1 MVAWL
6 LASAPG
12 SASPAARA
20 HGVPSQ
26 GEGGVGSDARPTAG
40 ADAGTVSP
48 AKPSPFPAREPL
60 PAPPAQPKPSPFPT
74 SEPVPAP
81 PVQPKPSPFPESTPE
96 PVPAPAATGIPTPA
110 GAAVAPEAKPEP
122 SYDDLVRRIEALEKA
137 SDERTPPPAP
147 RSTAGAFT
155 QNRFNPDLSIVTD
168 LAFVGTSITDRSA
181 QTLAIPGYLEESDR
195 TGKLRGINFNY
206 LELAFNAA
214 VDPYF
219 DFFGVVTVEPGG
231 ATVEEAYVD
240 TRHLRFGFQLR
251 IGKFLSAFGRLN
263 GMHKHF
269 WDFYDQPLV
278 YEAFMGSEGFKNPG
292 LRVSWTAPVDFLL
305 QFSFEVFQGVSDESP
320 TFNAVGYDLTAT
332 DGTHSSSTAPF
343 VPALYVGSLKT
354 SFDFGDH
361 VFLLGAS
368 AMYGHSTQTRI
379 EGLPTDMAFSAPGT
393 VLYDAELTY
402 KYLISSYRSITWQS
416 EYLGRLSSGDLALA
430 SNDTIHAADKKQGG
444 FYSQLVW
451 RFDEPGRWRVGAR
464 FDLLAQNSL
473 TIDGVG
479 QPLDNMLQR
488 YTAMLEFSP
497 TEFSRFR
504 LQYAFDRSRTLNG
517 SQKDVHEVLLQMNI
531 AVGPHGAHSF

>member
-1 MVAWL
+1 MTCFAVMTALL
-6 LASAPG
+6 LAQPSEGAVLAP
-12 SASPAARA
+12 PAQ
-20 HGVPSQ
+20 P
-26 GEGGVGSDARPTAG
+26 
-40 ADAGTVSP
+40 
-48 AKPSPFPAREPL
+48 KPSPFPTSETF

-74 SEPVPAP
+74 SETFPAP
-81 PVQPKPSPFPESTPE
+81 PAQPKPSPFPTGAPE
-96 PVPAPAATGIPTPA
+96 PVPAPA
-110 GAAVAPEAKPEP
+110 GAAAAPETKPAP
-122 SYDDLVRRIEALEKA
+122 SNDDLLRRIEALEKA
-137 SDERTPPPAP
+137 AEERTPAPAT
-147 RSTAGAFT
+147 RSTAGVFT
-155 QNRFNPDLSIVTD
+155 QNRFNPDLSIIAD
-168 LAFVGTSITDRSA
+168 LAVVGTNINDKAA
-181 QTLAIPGYLEESDR
+181 QALAVPGYLEESDR
-195 TGKLRGINFNY
+195 GGKLRGINFNY

-219 DFFGVVTVEPGG
+219 DFFGVVTFDPGG
-231 ATVEEAYVD
+231 VDVEEAFID
-240 TRHLRFGFQLR
+240 TRQLPLGFQLR

-269 WDFYDQPLV
+269 WDFYDPPLV
-278 YEAFMGSEGFKNPG
+278 YEAFIGAEGFKNPG

-305 QFSFEVFQGVSDESP
+305 QFNAEVYQGVSDESR
-320 TFNAVGYDLTAT
+320 TAT
-332 DGTHSSSTAPF
+332 NGTNLSSTAPF

-379 EGLPTDMAFSAPGT
+379 DGLPTDMAFSAPRT
-393 VLYDAELTY
+393 LLYDAELTY

-430 SNDTIHAADKKQGG
+430 SDGIIHAADKKQGG
-444 FYSQLVW
+444 FYTQVIW
-451 RFDEPGRWRVGAR
+451 RFDDPGRWRVGAR

-473 TIDGVG
+473 AIDGVG

-488 YTAMLEFSP
+488 YTTMLEFSP

-504 LQYAFDRSRTLNG
+504 LQYAFDRSRYLNG